1 MTAAITDD
9 ELAAEVTRLLWIF
22 HDRRVAAL
30 EKLDL
35 RNVLSRKNPYLFRAI
50 GSGDAATLVEEL
62 LRARIS
68 SSDET
73 IFGNEF
79 FEPLAAWVA
88 EMANRDDPTVH
99 ARTSTGAG
107 VDVEIEYSDR
117 FTAIAV
123 KSGTSVFNAQSKAK
137 QKDQFAQA
145 RSRLQKTR
153 KQFDPVVA
161 YSYGRLNSSDIDFRV
176 VAGQA
181 FWDELSGDENF
192 YLRIVRAMAAPA
204 AARALLF
211 TTEYANAV
219 TRLSAELLS
228 DFADEHGQL
237 DWEKLVIFNS
247 AVATPRRAPKATVKI
262 EATSSDDLDPE

>member
-1 MTAAITDD
+1 MTAPITDE
-9 ELAAEVTRLLWIF
+9 ELTDEVTRLLWIF

-88 EMANRDDPTVH
+88 EKANRDDPDVH

-107 VDVEIEYSDR
+107 VDVEIEYPDR

-145 RSRLQKTR
+145 RSRLLKTR

-161 YSYGRLNSSDIDFRV
+161 YSYGRLNSSEIDFRV

-181 FWDELSGDENF
+181 FWDELSGETDF
-192 YLRIVRAMAAPA
+192 YLRIVQAMAAPA

-211 TTEYANAV
+211 ETEYANALNRL
-219 TRLSAELLS
+219 TRQLLD
-228 DFADEHGQL
+228 DFADAEGKL
-237 DWEKLVIFNS
+237 DWMALVRFNS
-247 AVATPRRAPKATVKI
+247 AVTPPKKAPKSTVQI
-262 EATSSDDLDPE
+262 ESPEA